1 MTLHLGQEFHGFEK
15 KLSRIRLI
23 NIKTIRGITAYHDI
37 RF

>member
-1 MTLHLGQEFHGFEK
+1 MVVKK